1 MSQIAANPNPSSRR
15 RMVLVAGLLI
25 AILLVAIGFLVLRP
39 VTSTVAPTGTPVAVA
54 TATPTVAPT
63 ARPTVAPTP
72 TPTATPVPTPS
83 VLPSTSTA
91 DSGSPSIGQL
101 ALLVIAFAVVWIV
114 ARGRRAATDSTR

>member
-15 RMVLVAGLLI
+15 RWVLLAGLLI
-25 AILLVAIGFLVLRP
+25 AVLLVAIGFLVLRP
-39 VTSTVAPTGTPVAVA
+39 VTSTVPPTATPVAVA

-72 TPTATPVPTPS
+72 TPTPSPKPS

-91 DSGSPSIGQL
+91 DSGSASTGEL
-101 ALLVIAFAVVWIV
+101 ALLVSAFAVVCIV
-114 ARGRRAATDSTR
+114 ARGRRVGTNSTR

>member
-25 AILLVAIGFLVLRP
+25 ALLLVAIGFLVLRP
-39 VTSTVAPTGTPVAVA
+39 VTSTVPPTATPVAVA

-72 TPTATPVPTPS
+72 TPTPAPTPS
-83 VLPSTSTA
+83 LLPSTSTA

-114 ARGRRAATDSTR
+114 ARGRRAGTDSTR

>member
-1 MSQIAANPNPSSRR
+1 
-15 RMVLVAGLLI
+15 MVLVVGLLI
-25 AILLVAIGFLVLRP
+25 ALLLVAIGFLVLRP
-39 VTSTVAPTGTPVAVA
+39 VTSTVPPTATPVAVA

-72 TPTATPVPTPS
+72 TPTATPSPKPS

-91 DSGSPSIGQL
+91 DSGSASTGEL

-114 ARGRRAATDSTR
+114 VRGRRVGTDSTR